1 MIVVLAPTAHALQVM
16 LDTPSDMIRTPSFK
30 INVRKTCHIVLR
42 HKNKKI
48 VSDVK
53 IDNQILKTVTECKYL
68 GVVLS
73 NDLSCTKNVERAEVS
88 FFEKFNSLPNKFYCM
103 VQKVLVRLFRLHA
116 VFFYGVE
123 TLKTQTTYQ

>member
-53 IDNQILKTVTECKYL
+53 IDNQILKTVTECKY
-68 GVVLS
+68 
-73 NDLSCTKNVERAEVS
+73 
-88 FFEKFNSLPNKFYCM
+88 
-103 VQKVLVRLFRLHA
+103 
-116 VFFYGVE
+116 
-123 TLKTQTTYQ
+123 